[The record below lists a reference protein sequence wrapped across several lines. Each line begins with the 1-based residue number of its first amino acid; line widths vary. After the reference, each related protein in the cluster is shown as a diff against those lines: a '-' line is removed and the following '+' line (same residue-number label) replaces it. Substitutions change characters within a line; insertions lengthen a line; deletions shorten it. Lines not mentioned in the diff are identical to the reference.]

1 MRALG
6 AGRPVPPLST
16 RLTELAV
23 VGDALGSAAAAVEE
37 RERERERTIER
48 EALLG
53 SIFDAAGRQVG
64 IAVLLED
71 DFRYVVANH
80 GAAALFGRSESGV
93 EGLQAS
99 ELGLGRDEILSWL
112 ELCRRCIDA
121 GEPITAEYGISPA
134 GAPTS
139 WHLATF
145 TPLPP
150 DPSGAR
156 RVAFTAIDITE
167 RRRGEEQRRL
177 LIHELN
183 HRVKNTLATVQSIAL
198 QTLRGATS
206 MPEARDALTER
217 LIALA
222 RAHDVLTSE
231 SWEGAELHDIVAGAI
246 GPHAGRD
253 RFRVHG
259 PPVRLSPSL
268 SLSLA
273 LALHELATNAAK
285 YGALSTDAGSVEITW
300 QLAHAGGAPRL
311 RLRWVE
317 RGGPPVSP
325 PLRQGFGSRLI
336 QRSLSTETGGSA
348 TIDYAPEGV
357 VCTMEAPIGGSGA
370 AEARPAA

>member
-53 SIFDAAGRQVG
+53 SIFDAAGLQVG
-64 IAVLLED
+64 IAELLED

-145 TPLPP
+145 TPL
-150 DPSGAR
+150 R
-156 RVAFTAIDITE
+156 R
-167 RRRGEEQRRL
+167 
-177 LIHELN
+177 
-183 HRVKNTLATVQSIAL
+183 
-198 QTLRGATS
+198 TLRARGAS
-206 MPEARDALTER
+206 PL
-217 LIALA
+217 
-222 RAHDVLTSE
+222 
-231 SWEGAELHDIVAGAI
+231 
-246 GPHAGRD
+246 
-253 RFRVHG
+253 
-259 PPVRLSPSL
+259 PPSTSPS
-268 SLSLA
+268 A
-273 LALHELATNAAK
+273 DAARSS
-285 YGALSTDAGSVEITW
+285 AAFSSTSSI
-300 QLAHAGGAPRL
+300 
-311 RLRWVE
+311 
-317 RGGPPVSP
+317 
-325 PLRQGFGSRLI
+325 
-336 QRSLSTETGGSA
+336 
-348 TIDYAPEGV
+348 
-357 VCTMEAPIGGSGA
+357 IG
-370 AEARPAA
+370 